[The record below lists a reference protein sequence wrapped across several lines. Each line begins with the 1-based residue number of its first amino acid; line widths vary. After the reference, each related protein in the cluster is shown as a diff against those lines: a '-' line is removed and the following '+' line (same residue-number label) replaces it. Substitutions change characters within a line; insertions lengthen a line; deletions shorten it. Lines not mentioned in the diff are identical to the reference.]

1 MLPILCYHKVG
12 PVWEEGRRL
21 NIEPNQL
28 AKHVQYFYRRGVQ
41 FVQAR
46 DLAGVLPA
54 KSVCLTF
61 DDAYLSALFDG
72 VRVLR
77 AYKATATFFAVP
89 SLVGA
94 SSVWDKELARPLAS
108 WDVLVDAQKAG
119 FEIGNHTNTHADL
132 SKLDLPSQIAEIE
145 AADDALIA
153 HGISPGSF
161 CYPYGRLNAESV
173 RACQEAQYP
182 VGLALGKRLAQE
194 TDDRH
199 ALPRIVLAYSDSV
212 AKLIYKMHV
221 RPKLRLKASK

>member
-12 PVWEEGRRL
+12 PIWEEGRRL

-28 AKHVQYFYRRGVQ
+28 AKHVQFFFRRGFQ

-46 DLAGVLPA
+46 DLGGAFPP

-61 DDAYLSALFDG
+61 DDAYVSALFDG

-94 SSVWDKELARPLAS
+94 SSTWDKEFARPLAS
-108 WDVLVDAQKAG
+108 WDILLDAQKAG
-119 FEIGNHTNTHADL
+119 FEIGNHTLTHADL
-132 SKLDLPSQIAEIE
+132 SKLDLSSQVEEIE
-145 AADDALIA
+145 RADEFFIT
-153 HGISPGSF
+153 HGIATGSL
-161 CYPYGRLNAESV
+161 CYPYGRMNTDTVA
-173 RACQEAQYP
+173 ACELAQYS
-182 VGLALGKRLAQE
+182 VGLALGKRLATE
-194 TDDRH
+194 ADDRR

-212 AKLIYKMHV
+212 SKLLYKMHI
-221 RPKLRLKASK
+221 RPKLRLKKS